1 MTKEAAENKG
11 GNGTAMENEELKQ
24 EDTKKDR
31 RKKEKK
37 SMPFVLQLAL
47 LVVMVIVLRNMIGTV
62 LVKGSSME
70 PNFNHGDLVFINKLS
85 TSIGSPDYGDV
96 VICELEDESTHENII
111 KRVIGLPGD
120 EIDIEENEDD
130 DEVYDLYVNGE
141 LIEEPFLGE
150 PMMTKGNIDYPF
162 EVPED
167 SYFVMGDNRNASSD
181 SRRESIGPIHKDD
194 LMGKVVLRLYPFSE
208 FGLID

>member
-1 MTKEAAENKG
+1 
-11 GNGTAMENEELKQ
+11 MEKEELEMIEETVETEEESGRK
-24 EDTKKDR
+24 
-31 RKKEKK
+31 KKEKR
-37 SMPFVLQLAL
+37 SMPFVLQLVL
-47 LVVMVIVLRNMIGTV
+47 LVVMVVILRNVMGTV

-96 VICELEDESTHENII
+96 GICKLDEGSGYENII

-120 EIDIEENEDD
+120 EIDIVENDD
-130 DEVYDLYVNGE
+130 DEDVYDLYVNGE
-141 LIEEPFLGE
+141 YIEEDFLGE
-150 PMMTKGNIDYPF
+150 PMMTDGNIEYPF
-162 EVPED
+162 EVPEN
-167 SYFVMGDNRNASSD
+167 SYFVMGDNRNESLD
-181 SRRESIGPIHKDD
+181 SRRESVGAIHKDD